1 MNKISNQMNDDGGI
15 TNQQKQQ
22 RVEKSEMKW
31 IELKMKMELR
41 RESGKRL
48 WQWRWRART
57 NELAFTHSVVCAPA
71 RWRPETNKN
80 HEELQIELIHTRMPK
95 WMNKKKM
102 KNTHTHSEQETK
114 PGASE
119 TKILTMVL
127 NKSIKHQM
135 FLKYD
140 FQPQDMVFDMNSII
154 ITIQNANSTT
164 SDVPASVS
172 EELLTACTWI
182 KRHSQ
187 IITNINNNSKK
198 IH

>member
-1 MNKISNQMNDDGGI
+1 
-15 TNQQKQQ
+15 
-22 RVEKSEMKW
+22 
-31 IELKMKMELR
+31 
-41 RESGKRL
+41 
-48 WQWRWRART
+48 
-57 NELAFTHSVVCAPA
+57 
-71 RWRPETNKN
+71 
-80 HEELQIELIHTRMPK
+80 
-95 WMNKKKM
+95 M

>member
-57 NELAFTHSVVCAPA
+57 NERAFTHSVVCAPA

-95 WMNKKKM
+95 WMNKKKW
-102 KNTHTHSEQETK
+102 KTHTH
-114 PGASE
+114 
-119 TKILTMVL
+119 
-127 NKSIKHQM
+127 
-135 FLKYD
+135 
-140 FQPQDMVFDMNSII
+140 
-154 ITIQNANSTT
+154 
-164 SDVPASVS
+164 
-172 EELLTACTWI
+172 TA
-182 KRHSQ
+182 
-187 IITNINNNSKK
+187 SKK
-198 IH
+198 QSQALPKPKYSRWYWINRSNTKCFWNTISSHRIWFSIWIQ